1 MSQWSGLRTIARKHE
16 VFEISA
22 SIKHNVYF
30 MNNCLTKQSFLGDK
44 IEVAWLTTFVQTSLN
59 LCEWYGLSSLVPEF

>member
-1 MSQWSGLRTIARKHE
+1 MSQWSGLRTIVRKHE

-44 IEVAWLTTFVQTSLN
+44 IGCMVDDFCSNFTEFV
-59 LCEWYGLSSLVPEF
+59 